1 MDANT
6 PKAVVHIVC
15 ERRATRV
22 AGHFLHSKEPL
33 HVMIGGQEQGQQALL
48 LPQGARV
55 VCVVKARHSHFLQA
69 ALLSVPVCIPA
80 LERIPRPV
88 RI

>member
-1 MDANT
+1 
-6 PKAVVHIVC
+6 
-15 ERRATRV
+15 
-22 AGHFLHSKEPL
+22 
-33 HVMIGGQEQGQQALL
+33 MIGGQEQGQQALL
-48 LPQGARV
+48 LPQGVRV

-80 LERIPRPV
+80 LERIPRLV